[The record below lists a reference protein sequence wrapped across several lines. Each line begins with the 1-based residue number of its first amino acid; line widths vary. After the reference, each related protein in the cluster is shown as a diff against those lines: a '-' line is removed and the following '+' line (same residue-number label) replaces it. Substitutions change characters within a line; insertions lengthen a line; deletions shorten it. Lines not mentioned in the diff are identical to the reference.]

1 MKASS
6 FFVKYAKR
14 HAKDGGMDMKRIAM
28 LLVLLLCMICSAA
41 TASAVQMPED
51 LKAIYDAGSGGDD
64 AIDYIEFTTPDG
76 VRHAFVLDSWSMTGY
91 QYRDGAWQSVSGGSV
106 LYFGMAH
113 RFQRHGTQ
121 ALRADGSTYPDDL
134 GFDVLGSRGGVS
146 ESYHY
151 NGESFALCGWVD
163 AEKYHGAVLIDGTT
177 IAYYPFGGTE
187 AEYIVDVGDALT
199 LQSWAGDYE
208 RHPATPE
215 EAQKRRLL
223 LTDEMAD
230 DFPGY
235 TLLSHEDFNW
245 GTMAQP
251 RYYRI
256 EDGLLYLKMVT
267 YRSDYGCTS
276 ELDSMPIPLSEAFIR
291 RAETEPIESL
301 LSSGVYGSLFR
312 VDGVIDTN
320 RIPIAD
326 RIIEANAQTGGLV
339 LLAENPAGER
349 KLYWVTRNGDG
360 TYRVQE
366 TKPLPEGASLDV
378 FHAGNDLIQLEWW
391 DGSEHEVCFERA
403 EDGVWRRSWVTIHG
417 EQGSDSYDIL
427 YCGLKDNDDEHRLG
441 RGKVFVGTLQGTD
454 LFDTDFDAL
463 PTTQMELQQL
473 LDRNGWAVVNNPDSK
488 DRLHLRTAPKKGADS
503 LGKFYNGTPVQVIEE
518 LGDWCHV
525 RIGLD
530 GHLEGYMMTR
540 YLAFGTK
547 MDKVACA
554 YPDKVVREEHQ
565 YSALYADAQ
574 LRREAGEMSNDVW
587 LVGVVED
594 ELYIILTQTGETGY
608 APQDWFW
615 EGNG

>member
-1 MKASS
+1 
-6 FFVKYAKR
+6 
-14 HAKDGGMDMKRIAM
+14 MKRFAAA
-28 LLVLLLCMICSAA
+28 LLLILFCAVCAI
-41 TASAVQMPED
+41 ASASAPQIPDD
-51 LKAIYDAGSGGDD
+51 LKVIYDEGNGGDE
-64 AIDYIEFTTPDG
+64 AIDYIEFTTSDG
-76 VRHAFVLDSWSMTGY
+76 VRHAFILDPWSMTGY
-91 QYRDGAWQSVSGGSV
+91 QYRDGAWQNVSSGSV

-121 ALRADGSTYPDDL
+121 AQRADGSMYPDAL
-134 GFDVLGSRGGVS
+134 GFDVLGSGGGVS

-151 NGESFALCGWVD
+151 NGESFVLCGWVD

-177 IAYYPFGGTE
+177 ISYYPFGGTE
-187 AEYIVDVGDALT
+187 AEYAVDVGDELT
-199 LQSWAGDYE
+199 LYSWTSDYE

-215 EAQKRRLL
+215 EAKRRKMLL
-223 LTDEMAD
+223 ADEMAD

-235 TLLSHEDFNW
+235 EVLSYEEFNW
-245 GTMAQP
+245 GEMADA

-256 EDGLLYLKMVT
+256 ENGLLHLKMVT
-267 YRSDYGCTS
+267 YRAEYGCTS
-276 ELDSMPIPLSEAFIR
+276 ELDAMPIPLSEAFIR
-291 RAETEPIESL
+291 RTKTEPIESL

-312 VDGVIDTN
+312 VDDAIDTG
-320 RIPIAD
+320 RIPVTD
-326 RIIEANAQTGGLV
+326 RIVEATAQTGGLV
-339 LLAENPAGER
+339 LIAENFEGVR
-349 KLYWVTRNGDG
+349 RLCWVTQNADG
-360 TYRVQE
+360 TYRIQE

-391 DGSEHEVCFERA
+391 DGSEHEICFERDT
-403 EDGVWRRSWVTIHG
+403 DGVWRRSWVTIHG
-417 EQGSDSYDIL
+417 EQGSDYYDIL
-427 YCGLKDNDDEHRLG
+427 YCGLKANEGDDNLG
-441 RGKVFVGTLQGTD
+441 RAKVLVGTLHGSD
-454 LFDTDFDAL
+454 LFDTDFSAL
-463 PTTQMELQQL
+463 SKTEAEVMQT
-473 LDRNGWAVVNNPDSK
+473 LDRSGWAVVNNPDPK
-488 DRLHLRTAPKKGADS
+488 DRLRMRTEPKKGAQS

-518 LGDWCHV
+518 LGDWCYV

-574 LRREAGEMSNDVW
+574 LRRQAKQIGNDYW

-608 APQDWFW
+608 ALQDWFW